1 MITGVRC
8 PDCGRSDLDVFASR
22 NRIRREL
29 ELRQE
34 FFGSRIDGYLNSA
47 QRKDSADVARGDS
60 AEILIC
66 RNCDILVRHEEN
78 SPQFETDHYEAFAME
93 RMLRAH
99 INAYRRKARRYRLLL
114 PNGARVVE
122 VGS

>member
-8 PDCGRSDLDVFASR
+8 PHCGSADLDVFASR
-22 NRIRREL
+22 NRIRSEL

-34 FFGSRIDGYLNSA
+34 FFGSRIDGYLNDA

-66 RNCDILVRHEEN
+66 RD
-78 SPQFETDHYEAFAME
+78 
-93 RMLRAH
+93 
-99 INAYRRKARRYRLLL
+99 RKS
-114 PNGARVVE
+114 VV
-122 VGS
+122 